1 MTVNGKHTDPGTER
15 LIEEIRGIIPADRLL
30 TDEPMSKHTSFRIG
44 GNAAALVICN
54 DEEELSA
61 VLGKCTAAEDA
72 EYMMIGNGSNFLVSD
87 DGYQGI
93 MIRLGG
99 SFDTVSVE
107 GESADGSVTVRA
119 GAAKLL
125 SAVSAFLAGN
135 GLAGMEFASGIPGS
149 VGGAVFMNAG
159 AYGGEMKDIVI
170 SVRLMKPDGS
180 QITELSAEEMDFGY
194 RHSMVEESGMIVLSA
209 LLRLHRDDPAE
220 IASRIRELQDKR
232 NAKQPVNFPSAGSTF
247 KRPAQGY
254 AAALIDEAG
263 LKGYRCGGAMV
274 SEKHAGFVI
283 NTGGATAEDVLEVMR
298 HVREVVYANSGITLE
313 PEVRLIGCEL

>member
-1 MTVNGKHTDPGTER
+1 MTVNGKHTGPGTER

-61 VLGKCTAAEDA
+61 VLRKCTAAEDA

-159 AYGGEMKDIVI
+159 AYGGEMKDVVV

-180 QITELSAEEMDFGY
+180 EILELSADEMDFSY
-194 RHSMVEESGMIVLSA
+194 RHSMVEESGLIVLSA
-209 LLRLHRDDPAE
+209 LLKLKPDNRKDVEERV
-220 IASRIRELQDKR
+220 RELQEKR

-247 KRPAQGY
+247 KRPVGGY
-254 AAALIDEAG
+254 AAALIDQAG
-263 LKGYRCGGAMV
+263 LRGFRVGGAVV

-283 NTGGATAEDVLEVMR
+283 NDGGATSEDVLAVMR
-298 HVREVVYANSGITLE
+298 HVREVVFERSGIMLE
-313 PEVRLIGCEL
+313 PEVRLINCSL